1 MENNQD
7 EGFDLDKTAANVSG
21 MTTSAVLGLFDG
33 KINTKQKISSRLRRK
48 PETVKYHLSKLKDLE
63 LIEEVG
69 EHSKGES
76 KKYKLTLKG
85 EKVLER
91 VHVPETEE
99 VRKQY
104 YGGNS
109 NQK

>member
-1 MENNQD
+1 MTIEED
-7 EGFDLDKTAANVSG
+7 DGFNLDKTAAKVSG
-21 MTTSAVLGLFDG
+21 MTTSAVLGMFDR

-48 PETVKYHLSKLKDLE
+48 PDTIKYHLNKLKDLD
-63 LIEEVG
+63 LLEEVG
-69 EHSKGES
+69 DYTEGES

-91 VHVPETEE
+91 IHVPETEE

-104 YGGNS
+104 YGGQN
-109 NQK
+109 